1 MRSVSVFLVCCEA
14 NCYRMMWCRA
24 FSNPVMSA
32 LSFPNMVG
40 HGIYTRWGIIF
51 VIRIYRPGF
60 ESCPILLLCPTHTF
74 SSCEFTVHLLC
85 PTYCTGS
92 RKMMLILPVIMIWYI
107 YIWYDMIWYGL
118 TLREKTTPPS
128 NISSSSSTLAPWVLP
143 MVIIFLFSIYDWSCD
158 NGCQP
163 SPMVIVGYGWPF
175 LMSLRSSFVTRR
187 TPLMRH
193 WCWPTRNMR

>member
-92 RKMMLILPVIMIWYI
+92 RKMMLILPMIMIWYI
-107 YIWYDMIWYGL
+107 YMIWYGL
-118 TLREKTTPPS
+118 TLREKTTPLVTS
-128 NISSSSSTLAPWVLP
+128 LHLLLHYISSTMGTPKVSHLS
-143 MVIIFLFSIYDWSCD
+143 LFYS
-158 NGCQP
+158 Q
-163 SPMVIVGYGWPF
+163 
-175 LMSLRSSFVTRR
+175 LVT
-187 TPLMRH
+187 
-193 WCWPTRNMR
+193 W